1 MRDFGT
7 YVGRDS
13 SVGIA
18 TDYGLEGPEIES
30 QCGRDFPHLSRP
42 SLGSTQ
48 PPVLWPRGPFPGVKR
63 PGRGIDHHLAP
74 RITKE

>member
-18 TDYGLEGPEIES
+18 TDYGLDGPEIEF
-30 QCGRDFPHLSRP
+30 QCGRDFSHLSRP

-48 PPVLWPRGPFPGVKR
+48 PPVLWSPGHFPGSKAT
-63 PGRGIDHHLAP
+63 GA
-74 RITKE
+74 